1 MLNYRLFQK
10 LKRIEK
16 YEFNHLIIIII
27 FFFPEITEGS
37 KESKFTD
44 SPTFLGDIMHIN

>member
-16 YEFNHLIIIII
+16 YEFNHLI
-27 FFFPEITEGS
+27 FFFFFFSAITEGS